1 MHDFRYT
8 GFGIRGVI
16 AGVGGLLAVLAVP
29 KFVSPYMVISL
40 NSILMYMVLTV
51 SWAAFCGPT
60 NYISLA
66 SAAFFGVGMYT
77 SATLGTAIP
86 LPLLTLLGGVLSF
99 VLAFLVGLSS
109 LRLRGMYFT
118 IFTFG
123 LSELIRHA
131 VLWWEV
137 NITGTVG
144 RVVFAVGDVT
154 IYYSMLTIA
163 LATIIAAYCLKVS
176 RFGLALRGI
185 GESEEAA
192 DHIGINVDLVKIINF
207 AVTSFFMGCAGV
219 VMRVS
224 CAETSTSRP
233 IPRFWVAG
241 RLGAAGEE
249 GVKQSFL
256 CPKCEYNWRG
266 CHVPRR
272 PNVTKEEGC
281 SDYWPKGR
289 KKEPQLDKL
298 DKTWVEG
305 LDLRGLGKKRRGK
318 PKT

>member
-1 MHDFRYT
+1 MHESRQPW
-8 GFGIRGVI
+8 FGISGVI
-16 AGVGGLLAVLAVP
+16 ATAGGLLALLAAP
-29 KFVSPYMVISL
+29 KFISPYMIISL
-40 NSILMYMVLTV
+40 NSILMYVVLTV

-60 NYISLA
+60 NYMSLA
-66 SAAFFGVGMYT
+66 SAAFFGVGIYT

-86 LPLLTLLGGVLSF
+86 LPFLTLLGGLMSF

-123 LSELIRHA
+123 LSELIRHS

-154 IYYSMLTIA
+154 VYYSMLAIA
-163 LATIIAAYCLKVS
+163 LATVIGAYCLKVS

-192 DHIGINVDLVKIINF
+192 DHIGINVDLVKIVTF

-219 VMRVS
+219 VMATRWTYIDPSIAFNPLFSFMPVLM
-224 CAETSTSRP
+224 AIFGGIRN
-233 IPRFWVAG
+233 IRGQVIGAVALTLLADLLLTTFPYYYNLLYG
-241 RLGAAGEE
+241 IILVIVILFMPQGLTGFLERARDWARAA
-249 GVKQSFL
+249 
-256 CPKCEYNWRG
+256 
-266 CHVPRR
+266 
-272 PNVTKEEGC
+272 
-281 SDYWPKGR
+281 
-289 KKEPQLDKL
+289 
-298 DKTWVEG
+298 
-305 LDLRGLGKKRRGK
+305 
-318 PKT
+318 